1 VSVALLSGICGLL
14 SLQYVFL
21 LILQRFN
28 WKDHAHQ
35 KAEKPRK
42 VSVLISARNEEMLLP
57 QLLKSLD
64 KLDYPD
70 SQLQILL
77 ADDQSSD
84 ATGQLAR
91 DWVAKKANRKL
102 ISLTD
107 EQVGLFQRNGKA
119 NALAILAKEATG
131 DFLFFTDADCEVS
144 PGWIWE
150 GLASFGPKTGLVLG
164 ITQVKSR
171 NFFEKMQEID
181 WWNTLG
187 LVKTVTD
194 LGFAATGLG
203 NNMVISR
210 EAYQKSGGFAA
221 LPFSLT
227 EDLEIC
233 RAVSGAGF
241 DIRHQVSEAFLVK
254 TKPEQKIQ
262 DFLWQRKR
270 WMGGV
275 MTLSLSWK
283 FLLGLQFLY
292 FPAVIWLLTLDWKWA
307 LLVLG
312 FKVFSQVL
320 FLSFFAKKSGQR
332 LGVSAL
338 ALFDIY
344 QLLSLSL
351 TILYY
356 FWSGQT
362 LWKARTYP

>member
-1 VSVALLSGICGLL
+1 MSVALLSGICGLL
-14 SLQYVFL
+14 SLQYLIL
-21 LILQRFN
+21 LIFQRFN
-28 WKDHAHQ
+28 WKYHAHQ

-42 VSVLISARNEEMLLP
+42 VSVLISARNEEKLLP

-102 ISLTD
+102 ISLTKD
-107 EQVGLFQRNGKA
+107 QVGLFQQNGKA
-119 NALAILAKEATG
+119 NALAILANEAAG
-131 DFLFFTDADCEVS
+131 DFLFFTDADCEVP
-144 PGWIWE
+144 PGWIRE
-150 GLASFGPKTGLVLG
+150 GIASFGPNTGLVLG

-187 LVKTVTD
+187 IIKTVTD
-194 LGFAATGLG
+194 LGLTSTGLG

-210 EAYQKSGGFAA
+210 EAYQKSGGFAG
-221 LPFSLT
+221 LSFSLT

-233 RAVSGAGF
+233 RAVSKSGF
-241 DIRHQVSEAFLVK
+241 EIRHQVSEAFLVK
-254 TKPEQKIQ
+254 TKPEQRIADLLQ
-262 DFLWQRKR
+262 QRKR

-275 MTLSLSWK
+275 VTLSFSWK
-283 FLLGLQFLY
+283 ILLFLQFLY
-292 FPAVIWLLTLDWKWA
+292 FPAVIFLLALNWKVG
-307 LLVLG
+307 LVFLVAKSFLQG
-312 FKVFSQVL
+312 L
-320 FLSFFAKKSGQR
+320 FLSFFAKNSGQKI
-332 LGVSAL
+332 GGIAL

-344 QLLSLSL
+344 QLGSLSL

-356 FWSGQT
+356 FWPGQT
-362 LWKARTYP
+362 QWKARNYP